1 MHILCY
7 NTKYG
12 GVIMAIQKDNIRIMV
27 TISREENEKLKK
39 VADEENRSVSNLA
52 STLIKNYLKDK

>member
-1 MHILCY
+1 
-7 NTKYG
+7 
-12 GVIMAIQKDNIRIMV
+12 MAIQKDNIRIMV

>member
-1 MHILCY
+1 
-7 NTKYG
+7 
-12 GVIMAIQKDNIRIMV
+12 MAIQKDNIRIMV

-39 VADEENRSVSNLA
+39 VANEENRSVSNLA